1 MIAVVAI
8 MVIGPKELPRALR
21 AVGQWIGKARAM
33 TREFQNSVNDMINES
48 EFEELRKTANSMGDF
63 SASNILDSNSATN
76 TVTPPPPTPQKWPP
90 ADAAAADAT
99 DDLGDDYDAS
109 PEEIEQWEA
118 DQARPDIID
127 DGEIDGDDADKPSD
141 ETDKISDNKSD
152 ETSDTKVTDA

>member
-8 MVIGPKELPRALR
+8 VVIGPKELPRALR

-63 SASNILDSNSATN
+63 SAGNILDRNSATN
-76 TVTPPPPTPQKWPP
+76 TVTPPPTPQKWPP
-90 ADAAAADAT
+90 ADDAT